1 MSGSGCRSV
10 IEKAGEA
17 DKGSKGFQFN
27 KLFHIQSRYYY
38 GFGCIST
45 NNVTCKLSTATLT
58 DYPFGWRA

>member
-27 KLFHIQSRYYY
+27 KLFHIQSRYIMALAAYQQMM
-38 GFGCIST
+38 
-45 NNVTCKLSTATLT
+45 
-58 DYPFGWRA
+58 

>member
-27 KLFHIQSRYYY
+27 KLFHIQSRYVMALDAYQQ
-38 GFGCIST
+38 IM
-45 NNVTCKLSTATLT
+45 
-58 DYPFGWRA
+58 